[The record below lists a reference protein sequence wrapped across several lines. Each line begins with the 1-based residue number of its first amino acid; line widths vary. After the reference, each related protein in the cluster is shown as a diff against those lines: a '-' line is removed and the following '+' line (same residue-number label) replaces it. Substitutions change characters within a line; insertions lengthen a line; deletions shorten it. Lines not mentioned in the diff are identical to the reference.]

1 MDDDCDGVIDEDV
14 EEIMCGEGMC
24 QRTAR
29 CVDGQMGV
37 CAPGEPQIESCN
49 GQDDNCDGLVD
60 NYDVVVIVD
69 TNLETLGQFSP
80 GCRSDELTA
89 PACLQGIHA
98 FCATQGCATTGFG
111 PIGLEDDTI
120 TVACVADTVPLAT
133 DFARLGAVT
142 GETCFAANQY
152 DTSGCARAYD
162 RYCMAEGHPSG
173 FGPVQVDGE
182 VLQLSCLTRST
193 AEFLFSYGD
202 LKAEVDECNVRIDG
216 AAVTFCL

>member
-1 MDDDCDGVIDEDV
+1 M
-14 EEIMCGEGMC
+14 
-24 QRTAR
+24 
-29 CVDGQMGV
+29 
-37 CAPGEPQIESCN
+37 
-49 GQDDNCDGLVD
+49 
-60 NYDVVVIVD
+60 VIVD

-202 LKAEVDECNVRIDG
+202 LKAEVDECNVRDRRGGRDILPCNE
-216 AAVTFCL
+216 AFHRLCVTEGYLSGFGPTGVDSDEEVARATCLGDLAP

>member
-1 MDDDCDGVIDEDV
+1 
-14 EEIMCGEGMC
+14 
-24 QRTAR
+24 
-29 CVDGQMGV
+29 MGV
-37 CAPGEPQIESCN
+37 CAGEPQIESCN

-69 TNLETLGQFSP
+69 TNLETLGQFGP
-80 GCRSDELTA
+80 M
-89 PACLQGIHA
+89 PAISSLRRHVLKA
-98 FCATQGCATTGFG
+98 FMPFVRPGCATTGFG

-202 LKAEVDECNVRIDG
+202 LKAEVDECNVRDRRGGRDI
-216 AAVTFCL
+216 CL